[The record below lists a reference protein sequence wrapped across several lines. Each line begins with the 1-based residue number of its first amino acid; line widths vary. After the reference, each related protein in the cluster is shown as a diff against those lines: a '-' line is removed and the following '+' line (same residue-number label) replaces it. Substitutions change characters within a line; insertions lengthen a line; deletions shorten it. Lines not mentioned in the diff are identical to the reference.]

1 MAQNWMESLK
11 LPGSTGWRGCM
22 RARFTSPQTHWCS
35 PAEPTSQLPS
45 TWPRYSSSRAASHL
59 TAAYCVNVPS
69 VCFASGRGDFH
80 HPAILI
86 HIPVLSLSQI
96 LGMGFIYYLAIPG
109 INLSFLSVS
118 QKLFLFSF
126 YLIIYSIS
134 CYFFFFC
141 FLHEVQLGKA
151 FECFWFITAFSDL

>member
-1 MAQNWMESLK
+1 MESLK

-22 RARFTSPQTHWCS
+22 RARFTSPQPHRCS

-45 TWPRYSSSRAASHL
+45 TWPRYSSSRTASHL

-134 CYFFFFC
+134 CYFFSFVFFMRC
-141 FLHEVQLGKA
+141 SSARLLNVFGLSLHFLTFK
-151 FECFWFITAFSDL
+151 T